1 MYSVGKKRRD
11 GSQPE
16 IKAGY
21 LLIRDKACLALR
33 HGLEFDHVKIVR
45 LIVWL
50 DNSLIRNYFP
60 QRSENPLKFQ
70 T

>member
-1 MYSVGKKRRD
+1 MYSVGKKRKN

-21 LLIRDKACLALR
+21 LLTRDKAGSGLR
-33 HGLEFDHVKIVR
+33 CGLEFGQIVK

-50 DNSLIRNYFP
+50 DNNLIRNFFP